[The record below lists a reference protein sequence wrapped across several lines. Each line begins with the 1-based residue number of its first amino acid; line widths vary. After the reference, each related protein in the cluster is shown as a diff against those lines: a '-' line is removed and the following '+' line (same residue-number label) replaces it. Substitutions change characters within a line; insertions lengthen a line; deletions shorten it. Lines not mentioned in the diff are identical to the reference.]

1 MDLWQVP
8 VLLGKKKRKRYFTG
22 TRRGGGSGR
31 GDCSFHSI
39 QGRKARAEAAE
50 EKQRNRPSRPSRTQG
65 TGGGLRGW
73 LYIFYILR
81 NASATSAAPFAT
93 GRLGRSMIS
102 PGPAGYQS
110 SGIWSQSQPAAR
122 PLLQGVSRTAENQLK
137 TKPPSY
143 VRAKSGRSKPR
154 ARSSARQTPCAGP
167 RPLTR
172 TLVILRPGPVGV
184 AEHGPA
190 EISQPLA
197 DWIRQLHARTSV
209 PLTARS

>member
-31 GDCSFHSI
+31 GDCSFHFI
-39 QGRKARAEAAE
+39 QDRKARAEAAE
-50 EKQRNRPSRPSRTQG
+50 EKQRNRPSQPSRPSRTQG
-65 TGGGLRGW
+65 TGRWLRRW

-93 GRLGRSMIS
+93 GRLGRSMIN

-137 TKPPSY
+137 TKPPS
-143 VRAKSGRSKPR
+143 
-154 ARSSARQTPCAGP
+154 
-167 RPLTR
+167 
-172 TLVILRPGPVGV
+172 
-184 AEHGPA
+184 
-190 EISQPLA
+190 
-197 DWIRQLHARTSV
+197 
-209 PLTARS
+209 